1 MRHLW
6 MDLMSYAEDTRR
18 RKPAKPIFRSEIR
31 NRFSILFL
39 VVPITN
45 LCAPSRRKQTRLT
58 NITAMLM
65 PGFLLQL
72 QQIKLRKGKQVI
84 SCVFR
89 SMLLDF
95 GQHTFYYRVEN
106 RSRFRMTHVLKL
118 DSDFR
123 LQKIGAGFQSRVPS
137 ALHQRRM
144 RGKMLENV
152 MRDQLSGAKQ
162 GEDVQRP
169 AMLTDTPNCFDN

>member
-6 MDLMSYAEDTRR
+6 MDLMSYAEDTRS
-18 RKPAKPIFRSEIR
+18 RKPAKPIFRLEIQ

-95 GQHTFYYRVEN
+95 G
-106 RSRFRMTHVLKL
+106 
-118 DSDFR
+118 
-123 LQKIGAGFQSRVPS
+123 
-137 ALHQRRM
+137 
-144 RGKMLENV
+144 
-152 MRDQLSGAKQ
+152 
-162 GEDVQRP
+162 
-169 AMLTDTPNCFDN
+169 